1 MILFMGKTTEV
12 PACWL
17 CNGGKH
23 SKQLH
28 LAVMSLL
35 AVGVEGGVGDR
46 EWVGVAG
53 YLGYSM

>member
-23 SKQLH
+23 SKQLY

-35 AVGVEGGVGDR
+35 AVGV
-46 EWVGVAG
+46 AG